1 MKFIQKIGLS
11 LIFSLILIS
20 KVYSQ
25 DSVRAPQIIYEIPS
39 SALKPADHSS
49 ETKVLPRQEKKEHVV
64 DVNANMKDAK
74 MMSVPPNGTPR
85 KETPEIKKEKK

>member
-20 KVYSQ
+20 KVYCQ
-25 DSVRAPQIIYEIPS
+25 DSVRTAKIIYEIPS
-39 SALKPADHSS
+39 SALKPADHSF
-49 ETKVLPRQEKKEHVV
+49 ETKALPREEKKDHVV
-64 DVNANMKDAK
+64 DINANMKNAK
-74 MMSVPPNGTPR
+74 MISAPPNGIPR